1 MSAGMNL
8 TKKTH
13 RDLDIEELEQT
24 LTAVFNKGRV
34 NFRTSKDLEWLEID
48 LIRMIPNNNG
58 GNVEIF
64 KSINVHLDFL
74 SERRDNV
81 LIEALHFQSDYRV
94 IKGLL

>member
-1 MSAGMNL
+1 MAE
-8 TKKTH
+8 KKTH

-34 NFRTSKDLEWLEID
+34 VVARSKDREWLEVR
-48 LIRMIPNNNG
+48 LVRMIPANKG
-58 GNVEIF
+58 DNVEIEKLF
-64 KSINVHLDFL
+64 DVHVDFI
-74 SERRDNV
+74 SQSRDSL